1 MNFCLD
7 REKLLF
13 LFVDFQDSLAS
24 AIYNIDGVKKYAGI
38 LAETAEIMHIPTVF
52 TTQYK
57 RGLGE
62 FNEAIRSKVSGGADF
77 DKKAFSCMLDE
88 DIAAYI
94 DEKKPEQVVVCGI
107 DAHICV
113 RMTVRD
119 LIAKGIDVYVA
130 HDAVSSRSGE
140 NALYACE
147 EMRQMGAAI
156 RSTESILLD
165 LNSVSGTAEFKAV
178 QQLIK

>member
-1 MNFCLD
+1 MDFRLD
-7 REKLLF
+7 RENVLF
-13 LFVDFQDSLAS
+13 LFIDIQGTLA
-24 AIYNIDGVKKYAGI
+24 AAVERIDRVNKYAGI
-38 LAETAEIMHIPTVF
+38 LAEAAEIMQIPAVF

-57 RGLGE
+57 KGLGG
-62 FNEAIRSKVSGGADF
+62 FDEAIRGKVTAAADF

-88 DIAAYI
+88 EIAAYF
-94 DEKKPEQVVVCGI
+94 DEKKPKQVVVCGI
-107 DAHICV
+107 EAHICV
-113 RMTVRD
+113 LMTVRD
-119 LIAKGIDVYVA
+119 LIAKGYDVYVA

-140 NALYACE
+140 NALYAFE

-156 RSTESILLD
+156 RSTESILFD

>member
-7 REKLLF
+7 REKVLF

-38 LAETAEIMHIPTVF
+38 LAETAEIMNIPTVF

-107 DAHICV
+107 EAHICV
-113 RMTVRD
+113 LMTVRD

-130 HDAVSSRSGE
+130 HDAVSSREKE
-140 NALYACE
+140 NARFALD
-147 EMRQMGAAI
+147 EMRQMGATVRA
-156 RSTESILLD
+156 TETILFD
-165 LNSVSGTAEFKAV
+165 LNSVSGTDEFKAV
-178 QQLIK
+178 QKLIK